1 MAKDKCPDIL
11 GVCETFLSSSV
22 SDDQLALDGFDL
34 LRKDRCDVQDKS
46 GGGVAYIIARD
57 LNVGGD
63 LKSKFLTLKRFGL
76 NLNFQTQSPF
86 LSAQPTVLPTQHP
99 NGSIYSRKSYR

>member
-46 GGGVAYIIARD
+46 GGGVGLYYRKTFKCRRRSEIEISNIETLWAE
-57 LNVGGD
+57 
-63 LKSKFLTLKRFGL
+63 LKLP
-76 NLNFQTQSPF
+76 TQSPF